1 LGLSRSIDCQSEINL
16 LLSWIGA
23 AQQHDG
29 SWGYLATSSQGCPE
43 VTALVVRN
51 FSSAR
56 TLADQIRDAITYL
69 RGALAGISN
78 PYVKLYVLNTIAIHS
93 NGSALSEDLRKIKA
107 TVATLLNQAFFN
119 PTQFPNPINFDFNDA
134 DRTRYIR
141 LSTDVILLESLTVL
155 SGTHKLYVRGHPGLR
170 VFGHMLE
177 TLSSPPTTDSS
188 GHRMT
193 PPSAYH
199 LYRCLAPLT
208 KTKQSSGLIGVF
220 ERLWAFAVCSWA
232 FGVNIGWNFL
242 ALTIC
247 LIGLILATTMGGQLL
262 IGGLAGALMKTTLD
276 TVKSV
281 YNSLRQFGGN
291 E

>member
-1 LGLSRSIDCQSEINL
+1 
-16 LLSWIGA
+16 
-23 AQQHDG
+23 
-29 SWGYLATSSQGCPE
+29 
-43 VTALVVRN
+43 
-51 FSSAR
+51 
-56 TLADQIRDAITYL
+56 
-69 RGALAGISN
+69 
-78 PYVKLYVLNTIAIHS
+78 
-93 NGSALSEDLRKIKA
+93 
-107 TVATLLNQAFFN
+107 
-119 PTQFPNPINFDFNDA
+119 
-134 DRTRYIR
+134 
-141 LSTDVILLESLTVL
+141 
-155 SGTHKLYVRGHPGLR
+155 
-170 VFGHMLE
+170 
-177 TLSSPPTTDSS
+177 
-188 GHRMT
+188 MT